1 MTEQQAA
8 HSPTSDPRIT
18 PAMEDYLKAIYRLQV
33 NGEPVTNQELA
44 DELGYSG
51 ASITN
56 MQKRLH
62 ELKLLILEPY
72 KGVRLTAT
80 GTAVAL
86 EVIRHH
92 RLLELYLAK
101 TLGMDLDAVHA
112 EADRLEHHVSEELE
126 ALIAAALGFPEF
138 DPHGDPIPSPDLTIP
153 DLDDIELRNAVGYDH
168 VVVTRVSDR
177 DAQTV
182 RLLVA
187 SGIVPGVEL
196 CGISVVDES
205 NGMIV
210 NLCDGDSVA
219 ISPESAEAIRV
230 SVVD

>member
-1 MTEQQAA
+1 MDEQSAQN
-8 HSPTSDPRIT
+8 SPSSDPRIT
-18 PAMEDYLKAIYRLQV
+18 PAMEDYLKAIYSLQV

-62 ELKLLILEPY
+62 ELRLLTLEPY
-72 KGVRLTAT
+72 KGVRLTPT

-92 RLLELYLAK
+92 RLLELFLAK

-112 EADRLEHHVSEELE
+112 EADRLEHYVSEELE

-138 DPHGDPIPSPDLTIP
+138 DPHGDPIPSADLTILE
-153 DLDDIELRNAVGYDH
+153 LDDTELRDAVDH
-168 VVVTRVSDR
+168 DRVVVTRVSDR
-177 DAQTV
+177 NAEVV
-182 RLLVA
+182 RLLVT

-196 CGISVVDES
+196 CGISMVDDS
-205 NGMIV
+205 DSVIV
-210 NLCDGDSVA
+210 TLCEGRSVA
-219 ISPESAEAIRV
+219 ISPESADAIRV
-230 SVVD
+230 RNLV

>member
-1 MTEQQAA
+1 MSEASSP
-8 HSPTSDPRIT
+8 HSPSSDPRIT
-18 PAMEDYLKAIYRLQV
+18 PAMEDYLKAIYSLQA
-33 NGEPVTNQELA
+33 NGGPVTNQALA

-62 ELKLLILEPY
+62 ELQLLVLEPY
-72 KGVRLTAT
+72 KGVVLTPA

-92 RLLELYLAK
+92 RLLELYLAN

-112 EADRLEHHVSEELE
+112 EADRLEHHVSEQLE

-138 DPHGDPIPSPDLTIP
+138 DPHGDPIPAPDLTVIE
-153 DLDDIELRNAVGYDH
+153 LDDIPLREAKSTTTL
-168 VVVTRVSDR
+168 VVTRVSDR
-177 DAQTV
+177 NAETV

-187 SGIVPGVEL
+187 SGIIPGVALNAVTFLKDTSGAVLEL
-196 CGISVVDES
+196 ATGE
-205 NGMIV
+205 
-210 NLCDGDSVA
+210 SVA
-219 ISPESAEAIRV
+219 ISEESVEAIRV
-230 SVVD
+230 RVAD

>member
-1 MTEQQAA
+1 
-8 HSPTSDPRIT
+8 
-18 PAMEDYLKAIYRLQV
+18 MEDYLKAIYTLQV
-33 NGEPVTNQELA
+33 NGEPVTNQQLA
-44 DELGYSG
+44 EELGYSG

-62 ELKLLILEPY
+62 ELKLLVLEPY
-72 KGVRLTAT
+72 KGVHLTPT

-92 RLLELYLAK
+92 RLLELFLAK

-112 EADRLEHHVSEELE
+112 EADRLEHHVSEDLE

-153 DLDDIELRNAVGYDH
+153 EMDDVELRDAAHHGR

-177 DAQTV
+177 SAEIV

-187 SGIVPGVEL
+187 SGVVPGVEL
-196 CGISVVDES
+196 CGISMMKDNNSV
-205 NGMIV
+205 IV
-210 NLCDGDSVA
+210 EMCGGASVA
-219 ISPESAEAIRV
+219 ISPESADAIRV
-230 SVVD
+230 RPLD

>member
-1 MTEQQAA
+1 
-8 HSPTSDPRIT
+8 
-18 PAMEDYLKAIYRLQV
+18 MEDYLKAIYTLQAD
-33 NGEPVTNQELA
+33 GKPVTNQQLA
-44 DELGYSG
+44 EELGYSG

-62 ELKLLILEPY
+62 ELKLLELEPY
-72 KGVRLTAT
+72 KGVHLTQA

-101 TLGMDLDAVHA
+101 TLGMDLHAVHD

-138 DPHGDPIPSPDLTIP
+138 DPHGDPIPTPELTVP
-153 DLDDIELRNAVGYDH
+153 EMDDIELRDATELEH
-168 VVVTRVSDR
+168 VVVTRVSDKSPEI
-177 DAQTV
+177 V

-196 CGISVVDES
+196 HSITNIPDNNS
-205 NGMIV
+205 MIV
-210 NLCDGDSVA
+210 KNREGNSVA
-219 ISPESAEAIRV
+219 ISPESADAVRV
-230 SVVD
+230 RALD

>member
-1 MTEQQAA
+1 
-8 HSPTSDPRIT
+8 
-18 PAMEDYLKAIYRLQV
+18 MEDYLKAIYTLQ
-33 NGEPVTNQELA
+33 GDGDPVTNQQLA
-44 DELGYSG
+44 EELGYSG

-62 ELKLLILEPY
+62 ELKLLVLEPY
-72 KGVRLTAT
+72 KGVHLTQA

-92 RLLELYLAK
+92 RLLELFLAK
-101 TLGMDLDAVHA
+101 SLGMDLDAVHE

-126 ALIAAALGFPEF
+126 GLIAAALGFPEF
-138 DPHGDPIPSPDLTIP
+138 DPHGDPIPTPDLTISV
-153 DLDDIELRNAVGYDH
+153 LDDIELREAVGLER

-177 DAQTV
+177 SAEIV

-196 CGISVVDES
+196 CGVTRVEDTNSV
-205 NGMIV
+205 IV
-210 NLCDGDSVA
+210 QICEGSSVA
-219 ISPESAEAIRV
+219 VSPDSADAIRV
-230 SVVD
+230 RSLD